1 MSLLAEKGVPKRTV
15 RSCFE
20 SLWRPD
26 GRGAVEDV
34 NLIRWIDDNA
44 WFKVGLWTLREWSQ
58 VYGMRSRS
66 RGLGRLNFFF
76 SLKSKNAESLQQNT
90 TNHSAE
96 ELDEF
101 IGVLHRVLSSGMR
114 LACSTSTQCP
124 VAMVHPDV
132 NIDDEIFFLKGCTM
146 LVVLRKCS
154 GVYNDR
160 YRVIGGAFSRS
171 SRIPN
176 STRRFELQPWPK
188 ELPLEEISLC

>member
-1 MSLLAEKGVPKRTV
+1 
-15 RSCFE
+15 
-20 SLWRPD
+20 
-26 GRGAVEDV
+26 
-34 NLIRWIDDNA
+34 
-44 WFKVGLWTLREWSQ
+44 
-58 VYGMRSRS
+58 
-66 RGLGRLNFFF
+66 
-76 SLKSKNAESLQQNT
+76 
-90 TNHSAE
+90 
-96 ELDEF
+96 
-101 IGVLHRVLSSGMR
+101 
-114 LACSTSTQCP
+114 
-124 VAMVHPDV
+124 MVHPDV